1 MLKLIQLCQVL
12 LLIKV
17 DKINKSSERSSMVV
31 NDVLRIACAN
41 QKRGKEVN
49 TISSFMLCALVEN
62 K

>member
-1 MLKLIQLCQVL
+1 ML

-17 DKINKSSERSSMVV
+17 AKIKKSSERSSMVV
-31 NDVLRIACAN
+31 NDVLRIAYAN